1 MEELIAKRYIKAMRL
16 ITKTSE
22 FEAISNVINEL
33 SLEFSSEKFIQI
45 LSSPDICA
53 DDKRAILIDSVKAL
67 KNSKLENF
75 LSLLVENGRI
85 EILPA
90 IALEMK
96 KELAREKNSF
106 VGKIYS
112 DSNIDK
118 KAVTGLSKGLGKK
131 VGSNIV
137 LEFIK
142 SDYDG
147 VKVEVEDLGIE
158 INFSK
163 NRLNSQMID
172 HILKAI

>member
-1 MEELIAKRYIKAMRL
+1 MEELIAKRYIKAMRS
-16 ITKTSE
+16 ITDNSE
-22 FEAISNVINEL
+22 FEAISNILNEL
-33 SLEFSSEKFIQI
+33 SLAFENDKFVQI
-45 LSSPDICA
+45 VLSPNVLA
-53 DDKRAILIDSVKAL
+53 EDKRTLLIDSVKSA
-67 KNSKLENF
+67 KNNKVENF

-85 EILPA
+85 DVLPA
-90 IALEMK
+90 IAQEMK

-106 VGKIYS
+106 VGNIYS

-118 KAVTGLSKGLGKK
+118 KAVKGLSIGLSKK

-137 LEFIK
+137 LEFVK

-147 VKVEVEDLGIE
+147 IKVEVEDLGIE

-163 NRLNSQMID
+163 NRLNSQMIN

>member
-1 MEELIAKRYIKAMRL
+1 MEELIAKRYIKAMRS
-16 ITKTSE
+16 TTDSSE
-22 FEAISNVINEL
+22 FEIIFNILNEL
-33 SLEFSSEKFIQI
+33 SLAFDNKKFVQI
-45 LSSPDICA
+45 VLSPNISIE
-53 DDKRAILIDSVKAL
+53 DKRSILLDSVKGA
-67 KNSKLENF
+67 KNTKVENF

-85 EILPA
+85 DILPA
-90 IALEMK
+90 IAVEMK

-106 VGKIYS
+106 VGSIYS
-112 DSNIDK
+112 DSDIDTK
-118 KAVTGLSKGLGKK
+118 TVEGLSAGLSKK

-147 VKVEVEDLGIE
+147 IKVEVDDLGIE

-163 NRLNSQMID
+163 NRMNSQMID

>member
-1 MEELIAKRYIKAMRL
+1 MEELIAKRYIKAMRSA
-16 ITKTSE
+16 TDSSE
-22 FEAISNVINEL
+22 FETISNILDEL
-33 SLEFSSEKFIQI
+33 SSAFSNEKFVQI
-45 LSSPDICA
+45 VLSPDVTA
-53 DDKRAILIDSVKAL
+53 EDKRAILLDSVKSAN
-67 KNSKLENF
+67 NSKVENL

-90 IALEMK
+90 IVSEMK

-106 VGKIYS
+106 VGVVYS
-112 DSNIDK
+112 DSNIGK
-118 KAVTGLSKGLGKK
+118 KVINGLSTGLSKK

-137 LEFIK
+137 LEFVK

-147 VKVEVEDLGIE
+147 VKVEVDDLGIE

-163 NRLNSQMID
+163 NRMNSQMID